1 MTEVTGVAEA
11 SDERRDELERER
23 DFLLRSLDD
32 LERERDKG
40 TVDDESYERLHADYT
55 ARAAAVL
62 RTLRDGVDSRP
73 APAPVSRRRQL
84 LTIAGILAFA
94 VVAAVVLAA
103 ALGARLPGETSSG
116 NTGSTPR
123 NPITVE
129 ERIARLEQAVA
140 ANPNDVPS
148 RLLLAQLREADGDL
162 TGALQLYDAVLAIE
176 PDNAEAEAQ
185 AGRILYITA
194 QAAARTAPE
203 AAAGLVDR
211 SKARLDHAV
220 ELDPRHANARY
231 FRAIVLAN
239 EFGAF
244 AEAQN
249 DLQRYLVLVPDG
261 AFADD
266 ARQLLADVTG
276 ALERTTPKATSPSS
290 SNR

>member
-1 MTEVTGVAEA
+1 MEVTRVPEA
-11 SDERRDELERER
+11 FSEQRDELERER

-40 TVDDESYERLHADYT
+40 TIDDVSYERLHADYT

-62 RTLRDGVDSRP
+62 RTLRDGVDSRS
-73 APAPVSRRRQL
+73 AEQPVSRRRRV
-84 LTIAGILAFA
+84 LTIAGILVFA
-94 VVAAVVLAA
+94 VVAAVALAA
-103 ALGARLPGETSSG
+103 ALGARLPGGTSSG
-116 NTGSTPR
+116 NTGPAPR
-123 NPITVE
+123 SSLTVA

-140 ANPNDVPS
+140 ANPNDVAS
-148 RLLLAQLREADGDL
+148 RLLLAQFREADGDL
-162 TGALQLYDAVLAIE
+162 TGALQLYDAVLAVE

-203 AAAGLVDR
+203 EAAGLVDR
-211 SKARLDHAV
+211 SKARLDRAV
-220 ELDPRHANARY
+220 DLDPRHANARY

-239 EFGAF
+239 EFAAF

-249 DLQRYLVLVPDG
+249 DLQRYLLLAPDG

-266 ARQLLADVTG
+266 ARELLADVTRT
-276 ALERTTPKATSPSS
+276 LEEQTSKATTPSD
-290 SNR
+290 R